1 MSEELPQL
9 ISIKKAAE
17 IIGVTPLTLRNWDRD
32 GKLKALRHPMNNYRV
47 YRRQDIEKLILS
59 INETSGRPIIKKEP
73 SVKSAPKKLQVR
85 HEEL

>member
-17 IIGVTPLTLRNWDRD
+17 IIGVTTLTLRNWDRD

-59 INETSGRPIIKKEP
+59 INETSGRPIIKKE
-73 SVKSAPKKLQVR
+73 STVKSGPKKLQVR
-85 HEEL
+85 HEEN

>member
-1 MSEELPQL
+1 MSEELPKL

-59 INETSGRPIIKKEP
+59 INETSGRPATKKET
-73 SVKSAPKKLQVR
+73 SVKSGPKKLQVR
-85 HEEL
+85 HEDL

>member
-59 INETSGRPIIKKEP
+59 INETSGRPVTKKEAP
-73 SVKSAPKKLQVR
+73 AKSGPKKLHVR

>member
-32 GKLKALRHPMNNYRV
+32 GKLKALRHPMDNYRV

-59 INETSGRPIIKKEP
+59 INETSGRPTAKKEAP
-73 SVKSAPKKLQVR
+73 LKSGPKKLQVR